1 MHTDYLLDMHMFCV
15 HNIIM
20 IKTFADKETEKVY
33 NQFFSTK
40 LPQNI
45 QKVALR
51 KLIMIDNAESV
62 EDLRIPPSNRLE
74 KLVGDREGQ
83 YSIRINDQYRIC
95 FIADGNHFYD
105 VEIVDYH

>member
-1 MHTDYLLDMHMFCV
+1 
-15 HNIIM
+15 M
-20 IKTFADKETEKVY
+20 IKSFFDKETEKVY
-33 NQFFSTK
+33 RQKFSQK

-51 KLIMIDNAESV
+51 KLIMIDNAGCL
-62 EDLRIPPSNRLE
+62 EDLRVPPGNRLE
-74 KLVGDREGQ
+74 LLTGDREGQ

-95 FIADGNHFYD
+95 FREKNGDFYD